1 MGFQAAKQPIKRTE
15 WNGMEWTRYTTVHDE
30 IITIA
35 YYFERETMIKKEN
48 LKKGAEKKSK

>member
-1 MGFQAAKQPIKRTE
+1 
-15 WNGMEWTRYTTVHDE
+15 MEWTRYTTVHDE